1 MLRITFINDGTGSE
15 EVGNYD
21 YIVSVNLYQIARGRV
36 EGHIRADGW
45 EGLIKLFDD
54 IISDDGTQKVNTRG
68 ENKA

>member
-1 MLRITFINDGTGSE
+1 MLRITFINDGT
-15 EVGNYD
+15 
-21 YIVSVNLYQIARGRV
+21 
-36 EGHIRADGW
+36 GW